1 MLARLLVA
9 AYVDCFDIGI
19 GYMGIILDIQGVLES
34 SDEWNWFIF
43 MMAISLFGLPEM
55 YYLYFRKVDVSL

>member
-1 MLARLLVA
+1 
-9 AYVDCFDIGI
+9 
-19 GYMGIILDIQGVLES
+19 MGIILDIQGVLES

>member
-1 MLARLLVA
+1 MLARPLVA
-9 AYVDCFDIGI
+9 AYVSCFDIGI